1 MKANRGLLV
10 VFSGPSGSGKGTV
23 LKDAMS
29 KNENLELSVSA
40 TTRLPRQGEQDGVSY
55 YFLDKDAFI
64 KKRDENG
71 FLEWAE
77 FCDNFYGTPADKVED
92 RLNAGKDV
100 VLEIEVQGA
109 MKVKE
114 RFPEA
119 VLIFNM
125 PPSMEELKLRLIGR
139 QTESEDVINNRL
151 KTAEWEMS
159 MADKYDH
166 IIVND
171 EVEKAAFNLNS
182 IINEEKN
189 KNLR

>member
-40 TTRLPRQGEQDGVSY
+40 TTRLPRQGEQDGISY
-55 YFLDKDAFI
+55 YFLDKDTFI

-151 KTAEWEMS
+151 KTAEWEIS

-171 EVEKAAFNLNS
+171 EVEKAALALIS

>member
-23 LKDAMS
+23 LKEAMS

-55 YFLDKDAFI
+55 YFLSKDEFI

-71 FLEWAE
+71 FVEWAE

-125 PPSMEELKLRLIGR
+125 PPSMEELRLRLIGR
-139 QTESEDVINNRL
+139 QTESEDVVNSRL
-151 KTAEWEMS
+151 KTAEWEIS

-171 EVEKAAFNLNS
+171 EVEKAALALIS

-189 KNLR
+189 KH